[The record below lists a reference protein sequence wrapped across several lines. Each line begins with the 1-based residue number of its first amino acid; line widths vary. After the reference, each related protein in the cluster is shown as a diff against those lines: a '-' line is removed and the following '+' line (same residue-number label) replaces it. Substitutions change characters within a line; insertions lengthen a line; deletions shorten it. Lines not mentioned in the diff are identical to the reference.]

1 MKLQKLKTISFKKK
15 NKRNYNFTINT
26 DCTSTSMQIR
36 YANNSMEI
44 AKNYRDVTKKKK
56 KENSMKR
63 GVLSVHQKRDE
74 KEAIV
79 MCNFDVAALC
89 RVGA

>member
-1 MKLQKLKTISFKKK
+1 
-15 NKRNYNFTINT
+15 
-26 DCTSTSMQIR
+26 
-36 YANNSMEI
+36 MEI

-56 KENSMKR
+56 KENSKR

-74 KEAIV
+74 KETIV

>member
-1 MKLQKLKTISFKKK
+1 
-15 NKRNYNFTINT
+15 
-26 DCTSTSMQIR
+26 MQIR

-56 KENSMKR
+56 KKENSMKR

-74 KEAIV
+74 KETIV

>member
-1 MKLQKLKTISFKKK
+1 MTRLYIHFDA
-15 NKRNYNFTINT
+15 NP
-26 DCTSTSMQIR
+26 IR
-36 YANNSMEI
+36 KQFNGNSKELEMS
-44 AKNYRDVTKKKK
+44 RKKKK

-63 GVLSVHQKRDE
+63 GMLSVHQKRDE
-74 KEAIV
+74 KETIV

>member
-1 MKLQKLKTISFKKK
+1 MARLYIHFDANPIRKQFNGNSKELQ
-15 NKRNYNFTINT
+15 R
-26 DCTSTSMQIR
+26 CH
-36 YANNSMEI
+36 E
-44 AKNYRDVTKKKK
+44 KKKK